1 VIATI
6 AHPPNCQRTKTPI
19 TGAFTG
25 N

>member
-19 TGAFTG
+19 TGAFPG